1 MRAKR
6 RRPIV
11 PRSLIKGL
19 GEDIKSLVKTSEGL
33 LLATEIIDEIPR
45 DLRPHVID
53 GLASFG
59 TRNGQFPPC
68 AKEEYGK
75 EVESVC
81 NRGLE
86 KLQMKG
92 YGVPSAALK
101 RSFQGLC
108 DANPSYRTGYS

>member
-59 TRNGQFPPC
+59 TPEMANFLHVL
-68 AKEEYGK
+68 KEEYGK

-92 YGVPSAALK
+92 YGGSSAALK
-101 RSFQGLC
+101 RSFSGLM
-108 DANPSYRTGYS
+108 